1 MHLNSLPTDMAS
13 PMPMDSDM
21 KKQEHL
27 WQNHSPNFL
36 AEKAFNAAVAALK
49 PHCAVCSL
57 FCPYTKV
64 GTRQAHRSGSYN
76 NGRSDPLEQT

>member
-1 MHLNSLPTDMAS
+1 
-13 PMPMDSDM
+13 MPLEDDM

-27 WQNHSPNFL
+27 WQNQSPNFL
-36 AEKAFNAAVAALK
+36 AEKAFNAAVAALQ

-64 GTRQAHRSGSYN
+64 PRRNAADGHMCLWSSKVK
-76 NGRSDPLEQT
+76 

>member
-1 MHLNSLPTDMAS
+1 MFLMHFIVYAELSS
-13 PMPMDSDM
+13 PVPLESDM

-27 WQNHSPNFL
+27 WQNQSPNFL
-36 AEKAFNAAVAALK
+36 AEKAFNAAVAALQ

-64 GTRQAHRSGSYN
+64 PPHSTADKHVCQ
-76 NGRSDPLEQT
+76 